1 VSVNGTPVHTVHV
14 SGLPDLYT
22 LVAAPKLEGGRL
34 DLTVSPGVQVYD
46 FTFG

>member
-1 VSVNGTPVHTVHV
+1 VSVNGGPAHTVHV

-22 LVAAPKLEGGRL
+22 LVAAPTLESGRL
-34 DLTVSPGVQVYD
+34 NLTFSPGVQVYD